1 MGRYNRICSIL
12 VLVRDMGTHFN
23 GFWSIKEKKLINL
36 GIFKSKAGKS
46 YDCHFI
52 PDEKIVQAVG
62 PLPKRVGSRG
72 VVFETR
78 AESEQEGRDKISAAI
93 ESGELK

>member
-1 MGRYNRICSIL
+1 
-12 VLVRDMGTHFN
+12 MGTHFN

-46 YDCHFI
+46 HDCHFI

-62 PLPKRVGSRG
+62 PLPERVGSRG

-78 AESEQEGRDKISAAI
+78 AESEQEARDKISGAI
-93 ESGELK
+93 ELGALK

>member
-1 MGRYNRICSIL
+1 M
-12 VLVRDMGTHFN
+12 
-23 GFWSIKEKKLINL
+23 INL

-52 PDEKIVQAVG
+52 PDEKKAQAVG
-62 PLPKRVGSRG
+62 PLPERVGFRG

-78 AESEQEGRDKISAAI
+78 AESEQEARDKISAAI